1 MTLPISKPFQALLL
15 SLLGLV
21 FSLELAGTT
30 QYVMGHSVA
39 FGAYDPHRT
48 FRHTEVLI
56 EHHFVPWRLNDTSEL
71 ADALAMVR
79 ANHRL
84 PMITL
89 EPWPWEW
96 NGMTSETLFQDIL
109 SGKYDDTIE
118 QVLSV
123 LQEASPQEILLRWGH
138 EMEILEQYPWS
149 KENSNDYIRA
159 YRYIVDF
166 ARRMQV
172 SNLIWVW
179 SPAGNKA
186 AAAYYP
192 GSEYVD
198 YVGISIYATREWN
211 RDNTDQIPPF
221 ASLMSEKYWV
231 ADRFDKPIV
240 IAEVGVNGDDVA
252 RDRWLEGAIRSLR
265 HFPQV
270 KAWIYF
276 NQQQPPIVPLPV
288 GLPDWEL
295 RLPQIEKLTQQW
307 QQHNDRRLGTRNIQ
321 SFIANR

>member
-1 MTLPISKPFQALLL
+1 MILPIGKPFQALLL
-15 SLLGLV
+15 SLLGIV

-30 QYVMGHSVA
+30 RYVIGHSVA

-48 FRHTEVLI
+48 FRHAEVLI

-71 ADALAMVR
+71 THALAMVR

-96 NGMTSETLFQDIL
+96 NSMTSETLFQDIF
-109 SGKYDDTIE
+109 SGKYDDTID

-123 LQEASPQEILLRWGH
+123 LQEASPQKILLRWGH
-138 EMEILEQYPWS
+138 EMEILGQYPWS
-149 KENSNDYIRA
+149 KESSNDYIRA
-159 YRYIVDF
+159 YRYIVDY
-166 ARRMQV
+166 ARRKQV
-172 SNLIWVW
+172 SNLVWVW

-186 AAAYYP
+186 AVAYYP

-211 RDNTDQIPPF
+211 RDNSSQIPSF
-221 ASLMSEKYWV
+221 MSLLSEKYWV
-231 ADRFDKPIV
+231 ADSFNKPVI
-240 IAEVGVNGDDVA
+240 IAEVGVSGDDDA
-252 RDRWLEGAIRSLR
+252 RDRWLESAIQSLR
-265 HFPQV
+265 RFPQV

-276 NQQQPPIVPLPV
+276 NQQQPPIVPLPI

-295 RLPQIEKLTQQW
+295 RPPQIQTLTQRW
-307 QQHNDRRLGTRNIQ
+307 QQHNDRRLGASNIQ
-321 SFIANR
+321 QFIANR